1 MKPLSRMGGGTVD
14 RGKMVRLLGSIEGL
28 LEVPDHK
35 LKVR

>member
-1 MKPLSRMGGGTVD
+1 MKPLSGMWGGTVD